1 MSGLPPLPSILRC
14 LVFGLLI
21 AMAVVRPALAFA
33 EEAREIASIG
43 GTQTESALAEHGHDH
58 PPGQPGDD
66 GDSDNRWHL
75 SHCCGQQAAVLPRY
89 ELGVIAAP
97 SREAIPP
104 RAFAFVPAP
113 LPAPFRPPIAA

>member
-1 MSGLPPLPSILRC
+1 MSGLPLLSSILRC

-43 GTQTESALAEHGHDH
+43 GTQSESALGEHGHDH

-66 GDSDNRWHL
+66 GDNRWHL

-89 ELGVIAAP
+89 DLGVIAAP
-97 SREAIPP
+97 IREAIPP

-113 LPAPFRPPIAA
+113 LPAPFRPPIAS